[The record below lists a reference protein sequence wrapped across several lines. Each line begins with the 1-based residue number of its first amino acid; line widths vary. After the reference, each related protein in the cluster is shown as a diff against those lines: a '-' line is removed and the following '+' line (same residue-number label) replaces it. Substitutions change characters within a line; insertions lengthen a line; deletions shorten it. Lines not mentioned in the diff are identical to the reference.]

1 MDWPQ
6 ALGALELSSLS
17 LLGPRYSTLETSL
30 LVLERRLA
38 GNNATRP
45 TSAGGPLHKLHA
57 LLALCPPPS
66 SLAGEQRHQHAR
78 GSKGCL
84 GGPVFL
90 FQPNRVDAWLVSLGR
105 RTTCGRCLSCTPEWE
120 PCPHLDI
127 CHSHASVV
135 QPPTSWW
142 SESACP
148 VCTSLDQWHMGQ
160 ACQLALFSGA
170 GEGRGKKRR
179 GQQAAVLAGEQWAG
193 AQANPYQALWR

>member
-78 GSKGCL
+78 EPALAPPGA
-84 GGPVFL
+84 F
-90 FQPNRVDAWLVSLGR
+90 AR
-105 RTTCGRCLSCTPEWE
+105 RERACKPA
-120 PCPHLDI
+120 
-127 CHSHASVV
+127 HASAS
-135 QPPTSWW
+135 QPH
-142 SESACP
+142 
-148 VCTSLDQWHMGQ
+148 D
-160 ACQLALFSGA
+160 SGA
-170 GEGRGKKRR
+170 PCLLTFEGPR
-179 GQQAAVLAGEQWAG
+179 AVLVVLFFCFNRIGLMLGLFPWGDGRPAGVVCLVRQSG
-193 AQANPYQALWR
+193 NPAPIWTSATRTPR